1 MTNEEL
7 NQQYVF
13 SAPVIDFVT
22 VAAESC
28 LMLENAGEYNRQ
40 EFVSKGL
47 KMLSLLYLKTSLLEI
62 PDKIYEEDTER
73 FVTEDEYND
82 VREQIAGL
90 LGEHDSFLETF
101 HPDMSLS
108 DTPVAAFISE
118 NLADI
123 FQELK
128 DFATN
133 YQLADA
139 EIMQDALVTCLEAFA
154 EHWGQKLLN
163 TLRAL
168 HAFRYSDSFKEVEDE
183 EIAESDAGVQKV
195 NRNKFLNYLR
205 DEDEED
211 ALNNMF

>member
-1 MTNEEL
+1 M
-7 NQQYVF
+7 
-13 SAPVIDFVT
+13 P
-22 VAAESC
+22 
-28 LMLENAGEYNRQ
+28 GR
-40 EFVSKGL
+40 
-47 KMLSLLYLKTSLLEI
+47 
-62 PDKIYEEDTER
+62 IYGEDTER
-73 FVTEDEYND
+73 FVTEAEYND

-90 LGEHDSFLETF
+90 LGEYDSFLETF

-168 HAFRYSDSFKEVEDE
+168 HAYRYSDSFKDVEDE